1 MPPSS
6 LFLCPLAVK
15 KKKPQHL
22 LLTLLLRPLRLL
34 LLKLLHLLLL
44 KPLHLLLLK
53 PLHLLLLPLLH
64 LLLLTL
70 LHLLLPLTLL
80 HLLPS
85 NSASSFAVE
94 KADFMSA
101 FFISVLQRGV

>member
-15 KKKPQHL
+15 KKKPLHL

-34 LLKLLHLLLL
+34 LLKPLRLLLL

-53 PLHLLLLPLLH
+53 PLHLLL
-64 LLLLTL
+64 
-70 LHLLLPLTLL
+70 TLL

-85 NSASSFAVE
+85 NSASPSAVE

-101 FFISVLQRGV
+101 FFISVL

>member
-1 MPPSS
+1 LPPSS

-15 KKKPQHL
+15 KKKPLHL

-34 LLKLLHLLLL
+34 LLKPLHLLLL

-53 PLHLLLLPLLH
+53 PLHLLLLPPLHLH
-64 LLLLTL
+64 LLTL
-70 LHLLLPLTLL
+70 P

-85 NSASSFAVE
+85 NSASSSAVE

-101 FFISVLQRGV
+101 FFISVLQREV